1 MELIWEKIFSFRE
14 KISFPINKQLLFM
27 HSLLSII
34 HLPFIGEVNLPGSI
48 LLIFF
53 ICLLFVVAFEFVNGF
68 HDTANAVAT
77 VIYTKALKPMVAVP
91 WSGFFNFLG
100 VFTGGVAVAM
110 GILKLVPLNEL
121 MTLPVQVGACMVL
134 SVLVASIIWN
144 LGTWYLGIPCSSS
157 HTLIGAMI
165 GAGLAFTYYYG
176 GSGVNWD
183 KAKEIGLSLL
193 LSPLFGFGA
202 AALLMYFLKHV
213 LKAESLFHIPQ
224 GEDRPPFLIRILL
237 ITTCTLV
244 SFFHGSNDG
253 QKGVGLLMLILIAF
267 LPATFALDRNI
278 PKNKMSE
285 MILSSRQV
293 LQSAITANPSD
304 HKQIDSSLDLL
315 SKMECAMSIQSGSNS
330 QEIFKTRKLI
340 QATSKQL
347 KATASSASL
356 HLSAEDK
363 KTLNVAS
370 GSFGKITDYAP
381 VWVIAMISI
390 SLGIGTM
397 IGWKRIVLTIGE
409 KIGKEHLNYAQG
421 ATAEIVAAATI
432 GLSTGFGLPVSTT
445 HVLSSGIAGAMVASK
460 GTKNL
465 NGGTLKAIAM
475 AWVLTL
481 PVSILLAII
490 LFVVF
495 HLFV

>member
-1 MELIWEKIFSFRE
+1 M
-14 KISFPINKQLLFM
+14 LFT
-27 HSLLSII
+27 LNVIT
-34 HLPFIGEVNLPGSI
+34 LPFIGRVDLSSSI
-48 LLIFF
+48 LLVFLL
-53 ICLLFVVAFEFVNGF
+53 CLLCVVGFEFVNGF

-77 VIYTKALKPMVAVP
+77 VIYTKALKPMIAVP

-121 MTLPVQVGACMVL
+121 MALPVQVGACMVL
-134 SVLVASIIWN
+134 SVLLASIIWN

-165 GAGLAFTYYYG
+165 GATLAFTYYYAG
-176 GSGVNWD
+176 AGVNWD
-183 KAKEIGLSLL
+183 KAKEIGLSLI

-202 AALLMYFLKHV
+202 AALLMYFLKNV
-213 LKAESLFHIPQ
+213 IKAESLFHIPQ
-224 GEDRPPFLIRILL
+224 GEDRPPLLIRLLL

-267 LPATFALDRNI
+267 LPAKFALDHSI
-278 PKNKMSE
+278 PDDK
-285 MILSSRQV
+285 ILLSLNNTQQV
-293 LQSAITANPSD
+293 LQ
-304 HKQIDSSLDLL
+304 
-315 SKMECAMSIQSGSNS
+315 
-330 QEIFKTRKLI
+330 R
-340 QATSKQL
+340 
-347 KATASSASL
+347 ASSANANAAHADMDSL
-356 HLSAEDK
+356 NILITKIEAGIATKNSGDAAGTFKFRKQIQNASKQIKSLSENKSANIPAADK
-363 KTLNVAS
+363 ATLVAS
-370 GSFGKITDYAP
+370 YKDLGKVTDYAP
-381 VWVIAMISI
+381 IWVIATISI

-421 ATAEIVAAATI
+421 ATAEMVAAATI

-460 GTKNL
+460 GTNNL
-465 NGGTLKAIAM
+465 NNGTLKSIAM
-475 AWVLTL
+475 AWILTL
-481 PVSILLAII
+481 PVSISLAGV
-490 LFVVF
+490 LFMLF

>member
-1 MELIWEKIFSFRE
+1 MHV
-14 KISFPINKQLLFM
+14 LFN
-27 HSLLSII
+27 LVT
-34 HLPFIGEVNLPGSI
+34 LPFIGEVNLSSG
-48 LLIFF
+48 LLILFF
-53 ICLLFVVAFEFVNGF
+53 VCLLCVVGFEFVNGF

-91 WSGFFNFLG
+91 WSGTWNFLG

-110 GILKLVPLNEL
+110 GILKLVPLNE
-121 MTLPVQVGACMVL
+121 MMALPTAVGASMVL
-134 SVLVASIIWN
+134 AVLLASIIWN

-165 GAGLAFTYYYG
+165 GAGIGFTMFYK
-176 GSGVNWD
+176 GSVNWD
-183 KAKEIGLSLL
+183 KAGEIGMSLI

-202 AALLMYFLKHV
+202 SVLLMWFLRRV
-213 LKAESLFHIPQ
+213 VKAPILFHAPT
-224 GEDRPPFLIRILL
+224 GENDRPPLLIRLML

-267 LPATFALDRNI
+267 LPAKFAVDQGIPDGKILASLTTVEQSIPHMSTSDEKARAQISDLTAAVATVKTTVSGGDTRAETHVFTFR
-278 PKNKMSE
+278 
-285 MILSSRQV
+285 
-293 LQSAITANPSD
+293 
-304 HKQIDSSLDLL
+304 
-315 SKMECAMSIQSGSNS
+315 
-330 QEIFKTRKLI
+330 
-340 QATSKQL
+340 KQL
-347 KATASSASL
+347 QAVAKDIKAVMGNSAVSIPADDRTAL
-356 HLSAEDK
+356 KEVPGHLT
-363 KTLNVAS
+363 KT
-370 GSFGKITDYAP
+370 TEYAP
-381 VWVIAMISI
+381 IWVIATISL

-421 ATAEIVAAATI
+421 MSAEIVAASTI

-445 HVLSSGIAGAMVASK
+445 HVLSSGIAGAMVASN

-465 NGGTLKAIAM
+465 NPNTLKAIAM
-475 AWVLTL
+475 AWILTL
-481 PVSILLAII
+481 PVSILLSLG
-490 LFVVF
+490 LFLIF